1 MTTLMKNCCGRSSGL
16 AFPST
21 SMPPTR
27 ARQPIRPPSGYE
39 GFLSRRQAAAA
50 LGFASE
56 FNVRRLEKA
65 GRLRPVR
72 GVMGSAWYPRAQVAA
87 LREEL
92 TAPPTPDAA
101 APGADRLDRSTL
113 AGRWSDAQLI
123 AHLRGRARALDG
135 GAASRARTAVD
146 LVADTG
152 ISIARAERVYRFWV
166 RHDVHPT
173 ADEAR
178 GEGTAATGRAQAAP
192 VERRS
197 DERIERDALLLQ
209 IRDSDPAVRA
219 AAFEKL
225 RARR

>member
-1 MTTLMKNCCGRSSGL
+1 MQ
-16 AFPST
+16 
-21 SMPPTR
+21 PTKT
-27 ARQPIRPPSGYE
+27 RQPIRPPSGYE

-56 FNVRRLEKA
+56 FNVRRLEKE

-92 TAPPTPDAA
+92 TVPPGLDV
-101 APGADRLDRSTL
+101 PGADRPDRSTL
-113 AGRWSDAQLI
+113 PARWSDAQLI
-123 AHLRGRARALDG
+123 AHLRARARALDG
-135 GAASRARTAVD
+135 GAASRPRTAVD
-146 LVADTG
+146 LVADAG

-166 RHDVHPT
+166 RHEAASRGP
-173 ADEAR
+173 ADA
-178 GEGTAATGRAQAAP
+178 GAP

-197 DERIERDALLLQ
+197 EARIQRDALLQ
-209 IRDSDPAVRA
+209 QMRDTDPAVRA

>member
-1 MTTLMKNCCGRSSGL
+1 MTTLMKNCWDRASGL
-16 AFPST
+16 AFSST
-21 SMPPTR
+21 NMLPTR
-27 ARQPIRPPSGYE
+27 ARQSIRPPSGYE
-39 GFLSRRQAAAA
+39 GFLSRRQAATA

-56 FNVRRLEKA
+56 FNVRRLEKE

-92 TAPPTPDAA
+92 TASPVMDAPAAGAARPPLPA
-101 APGADRLDRSTL
+101 
-113 AGRWSDAQLI
+113 RWSDAQLI
-123 AHLRGRARALDG
+123 AHLRGRARAMDG
-135 GAASRARTAVD
+135 GGASRARTAVD

-152 ISIARAERVYRFWV
+152 ISIARAERVYRFWL
-166 RHDVHPT
+166 RHDAHPA

-178 GEGTAATGRAQAAP
+178 GVTAAARGPMPAVP
-192 VERRS
+192 IERRS
-197 DERIERDALLLQ
+197 EARIERDTLLQ
-209 IRDSDPAVRA
+209 QMRDSDPAVRA